1 MSQPP
6 PDEITLTLSYS
17 SFEGVIMAGTTSMSG
32 GGATVPR
39 QSAEV
44 QSEVT
49 GWVGWIVFA
58 GTMMMLIGVFH
69 LFEGIIALFRNT
81 VLVVP
86 QGGLVVS
93 VSFTQ
98 WGWMQLIAGVLIF
111 AAGLGVFTGRTW
123 ARVLGVI
130 FASISAILNFAFIT
144 AFPVWSLTVIALDIV
159 VIYALTAH
167 GAEMKA
173 ARDSG

>member
-1 MSQPP
+1 M
-6 PDEITLTLSYS
+6 LSS
-17 SFEGVIMAGTTSMSG
+17 SIRTIRAL
-32 GGATVPR
+32 
-39 QSAEV
+39 
-44 QSEVT
+44 
-49 GWVGWIVFA
+49 IV
-58 GTMMMLIGVFH
+58 
-69 LFEGIIALFRNT
+69 EGIIALFRDT

-98 WGWMQLIAGVLIF
+98 WGWMQLIAGILII

>member
-1 MSQPP
+1 
-6 PDEITLTLSYS
+6 
-17 SFEGVIMAGTTSMSG
+17 MAGTASMSG

-39 QSAEV
+39 QSTEA

-69 LFEGIIALFRNT
+69 AFEGAIALFRNS
-81 VLVVP
+81 VLVIP
-86 QGGLVVS
+86 EGGLVVS

-98 WGWMQLIAGVLIF
+98 WGWTHLIAGVVIF
-111 AAGLGVFTGRTW
+111 AAGLGVFTGQTW

-130 FASISAILNFAFIT
+130 LVSVSAVLNFAFVT
-144 AFPVWSLTVIALDIV
+144 AFPVWSLTVIALDIL

-167 GAEMKA
+167 GGEMKKLA
-173 ARDSG
+173 KDTY

>member
-1 MSQPP
+1 
-6 PDEITLTLSYS
+6 
-17 SFEGVIMAGTTSMSG
+17 MAGTTSMSG

-39 QSAEV
+39 HSEA

-49 GWVGWIVFA
+49 GWAGWIAFA

-69 LFEGIIALFRNT
+69 VFEGIIALFRSN
-81 VLVVP
+81 VLVIP
-86 QGGLVVS
+86 EGGLVVS

-98 WGWMQLIAGVLIF
+98 WGWVQLIAGVVIF

-123 ARVLGVI
+123 ARVVGVI
-130 FASISAILNFAFIT
+130 LASISAILNFAFVT
-144 AFPVWSLTVIALDIV
+144 AFPVWSLTVIALDVV

-167 GAEMKA
+167 GAEMKRA
-173 ARDSG
+173 KDVYTKDTYAEDAY

>member
-1 MSQPP
+1 
-6 PDEITLTLSYS
+6 
-17 SFEGVIMAGTTSMSG
+17 MAGTTSMSG

-39 QSAEV
+39 QSTEA

-49 GWVGWIVFA
+49 GWVGWIAFA

-69 LFEGIIALFRNT
+69 MFEGVIALFNDS

-86 QGGLVVS
+86 AGGLVVS

-98 WGWMQLIAGVLIF
+98 WGWTQLIAGVVIF
-111 AAGLGVFTGRTW
+111 AAGLGVFSGATW

-130 FASISAILNFAFIT
+130 LVSISAILNFAFLT
-144 AFPVWSLTVIALDIV
+144 AFPVWSLTVIALDVV

-167 GAEMKA
+167 GAEMKV
-173 ARDSG
+173 AREQSKEARETY

>member
-1 MSQPP
+1 
-6 PDEITLTLSYS
+6 
-17 SFEGVIMAGTTSMSG
+17 MAGTTSMSG
-32 GGATVPR
+32 GDATVPR
-39 QSAEV
+39 HSTEA

-58 GTMMMLIGVFH
+58 GTMMTLIGVFH
-69 LFEGIIALFRNT
+69 VFEGIIALFNDT

-86 QGGLVVS
+86 AGGLVVA

-98 WGWMQLIAGVLIF
+98 WGWTQLIAGVVIF

-130 FASISAILNFAFIT
+130 LVSISAILNFAFVT
-144 AFPVWSLTVIALDIV
+144 AFPVWSLTVIALDVV

-167 GAEMKA
+167 GGEMTRTKDA
-173 ARDSG
+173 F

>member
-1 MSQPP
+1 
-6 PDEITLTLSYS
+6 
-17 SFEGVIMAGTTSMSG
+17 MAGTTSMSG

-39 QSAEV
+39 QST
-44 QSEVT
+44 QEVT
-49 GWVGWIVFA
+49 GWVGWIAFA

-69 LFEGIIALFRNT
+69 VFEGTIALFRDT
-81 VLVVP
+81 VLVIP
-86 QGGLVVS
+86 QGGLVVE

-98 WGWMQLIAGVLIF
+98 WGWTQLIAGVVII
-111 AAGLGVFTGRTW
+111 AAGIGVFTGQTW

-130 FASISAILNFAFIT
+130 LVSISAILNFAFIT
-144 AFPVWSLTVIALDIV
+144 AFPVWSLTVIALDVV

-173 ARDSG
+173 AKESHAKETY